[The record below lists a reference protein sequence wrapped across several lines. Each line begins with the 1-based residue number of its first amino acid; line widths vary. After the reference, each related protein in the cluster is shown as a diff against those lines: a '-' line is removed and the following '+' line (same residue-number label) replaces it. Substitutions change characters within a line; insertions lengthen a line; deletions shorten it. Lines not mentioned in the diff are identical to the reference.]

1 MEQILNIYRFE
12 SCPDYLKI
20 KYMKKYH
27 LTILRNGK
35 YETIFGEIS
44 SIEAFLV
51 IEKEIGRE
59 VHILYSR
66 ELSNEEWEKVKN
78 LGL

>member
-1 MEQILNIYRFE
+1 
-12 SCPDYLKI
+12 
-20 KYMKKYH
+20 MKKYH

-35 YETIFGEIS
+35 HETIFGEMS
-44 SIEAFLV
+44 SIEAFLA
-51 IEKEIGRE
+51 IEKELDRE

-66 ELSNEEWEKVKN
+66 ELSNEEWERVKN